1 MIFLNLSQMW
11 RKDFSTLKLKWTF
24 QRRCTINFSILGLIH
39 SIFVNYTLQIKPFK
53 KKQIFWY
60 FSVLCI
66 LVECY
71 TDREPRHSTRFKRSR
86 LKVNCK
92 NFEKYFSTSISTN
105 NKNLHFQAYNYCCNS
120 ATSKNIRKN
129 DTLVTKCVEAVQRHH
144 LRNKKDEN
152 IPPLTVR
159 RNVSKKQARY
169 QKFKGKYLW
178 KNLDIF

>member
-1 MIFLNLSQMW
+1 MFY
-11 RKDFSTLKLKWTF
+11 
-24 QRRCTINFSILGLIH
+24 C
-39 SIFVNYTLQIKPFK
+39 
-53 KKQIFWY
+53 

-169 QKFKGKYLW
+169 QKFKGKHL
-178 KNLDIF
+178 